1 MPATAVTNQRRETT
15 NMTRKSQSA
24 AKGSKPMATTK
35 SNSRSAQHKV
45 EESVQDVATDA
56 KQMTNDFVDYLTDY
70 ARENPGTAALWC
82 LGVGFVLGWKL
93 KPW

>member
-1 MPATAVTNQRRETT
+1 MATA
-15 NMTRKSQSA
+15 KA
-24 AKGSKPMATTK
+24 
-35 SNSRSAQHKV
+35 NSRNAQHKV
-45 EESVQDVATDA
+45 EESVQEAALDA